1 MADGPAP
8 AADGAPF
15 AALALAGGGNRCYWQ
30 GGFLD
35 ALWRTTPHR
44 PRLIVAVSAGAF
56 QACFTVAGVGDRVR
70 ARVEEACRA
79 TTGNVDWLGPLQ
91 GRRLF
96 PVGTLYPQLLAETF
110 GPDEIARLRAGPE
123 ILIKVS
129 RPPRALPA
137 GLATAVGLIGYQL
150 EKTLLNPLHP
160 RVGRRLGFVA
170 DYVSTH
176 ALESREDLLAA
187 LAASACV
194 PPFMPVGRVGGAVA
208 LDGGL
213 VDNVPVARLLPFE
226 QAGARTLVLAT
237 RHYATLPRVP
247 NRTYVQ
253 PSRRIRIDKF
263 SITDGDGIARAHALG
278 EEDGAAF
285 AAGMGR

>member
-1 MADGPAP
+1 MT
-8 AADGAPF
+8 F

-35 ALWRTTPHR
+35 ALWRSTAER

-70 ARVEEACRA
+70 ARVQEACRA
-79 TTGNVDWLGPLQ
+79 TKGNVDWLGPLQ

-96 PVGTLYPQLLAETF
+96 PVGDLYPRLLDETF
-110 GPDEIARLRAGPE
+110 GEDEMARLRAGPE

-129 RPPRALPA
+129 RPPRWLPV
-137 GLATAVGLIGYQL
+137 GLATATGLIGYQV
-150 EKTLLNPLHP
+150 EKKLLNPLHP
-160 RVGRRLGFVA
+160 RVGRGLGFVA

-176 ALESREDLLAA
+176 AVESREELIAA

-194 PPFMPVGRVGGAVA
+194 PPFMPLGRVGGAVA

-226 QAGARTLVLAT
+226 QAGERTLVLAT
-237 RHYATLPRVP
+237 RHYGTLPDIP

-253 PSRRIRIDKF
+253 PSRRVRIDKF
-263 SITDGDGIARAHALG
+263 SITDGAGIARAHALG

-285 AAGMGR
+285 AARLAAR